1 MLNIFSN
8 SEIPDSGGMR
18 KEDFSLI
25 KEETI

>member
-1 MLNIFSN
+1 MLNMFSN